1 MLSKKLQLLEYTTA
15 NLVKAVAIGMAC
27 ALAGAGVCA
36 QPTNPTLPKPSVP
49 NPSVPTVTPAPN
61 LDIRPTGDNPTQP
74 SDNQSKS
81 IKVDTTS
88 GASETALV
96 EYLAAKNVIF
106 YGAYW
111 CDHCQKQKS
120 LFGATAATKLTYIEC
135 SVDGDNSQRKLC
147 KERNIKMF
155 PTWEIDGK
163 YYPGTKDLKELAKL
177 SGYRGPTN
185 FKYQK

>member
-1 MLSKKLQLLEYTTA
+1 MLSKKLQLLESTTA

-27 ALAGAGVCA
+27 ALAGSGVCA
-36 QPTNPTLPKPSVP
+36 QPNPALPSPSVP
-49 NPSVPTVTPAPN
+49 SPSVPTVKPTPS
-61 LDIRPTGDNPTQP
+61 LDVRPTGGNTTQP
-74 SDNQSKS
+74 SDRQSKS
-81 IKVDTTS
+81 IKVDTIS

-111 CDHCQKQKS
+111 CNHCQKQKS
-120 LFGATAATKLTYIEC
+120 LFGATAAAKLTYIEC

-163 YYPGTKDLKELAKL
+163 YYPGAKDLKELAKL
-177 SGYRGPTN
+177 SGYQGPTD
-185 FKYQK
+185 FKYRR